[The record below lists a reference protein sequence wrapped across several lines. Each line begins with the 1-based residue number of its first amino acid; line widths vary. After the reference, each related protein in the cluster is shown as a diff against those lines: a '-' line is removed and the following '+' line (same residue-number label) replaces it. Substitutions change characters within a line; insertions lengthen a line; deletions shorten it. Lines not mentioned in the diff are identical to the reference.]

1 MVQASRLRRPLPG
14 SGSSANPAP
23 RKRARE
29 RTTAS
34 PLGSQSSGEEWV
46 EDEQDDDNDDDDN
59 DNEGDDDE
67 EDDEEQV
74 TPAKGKAAG
83 KGKATPAKGKV
94 TATPAKEKVTSAK
107 KPTKA
112 QAQNSALEYM
122 MLQATSQLEASCG
135 ILCLLAKDTETDLPA
150 VMMNTSISCL
160 ERILAVKT
168 PDTLFGPA
176 PLAPAPV
183 PSPSTQAS
191 EAHRPRP
198 RSAATSTIRS
208 SSSPPVTTSPPASR
222 STRLLGTQG
231 WMPPTVS
238 ASRATSGEAATYRPA
253 SSSRSGPSSEASR

>member
-83 KGKATPAKGKV
+83 KGKATPAKGK
-94 TATPAKEKVTSAK
+94 
-107 KPTKA
+107 A

-183 PSPSTQAS
+183 PSPPTQAS

-198 RSAATSTIRS
+198 RSAATSTTRS

-253 SSSRSGPSSEASR
+253 SSSRSGPSSGASR